1 MEVQLTVIQWLA
13 IVPVILAAFR
23 VITLGDRMFTST
35 ITGRAG
41 GETSAQTSLLM
52 AGLSIFGLAVAAGGL
67 GSDERDSI
75 GLALVVLA
83 FGGFL
88 LSHYMLQG
96 FRSRQWQSFT
106 AAAIQE
112 ASLYWLMLGVI
123 RSLFAGV
130 ETASSESELL
140 AAGWI
145 VIVTMSVGLIM
156 GTFSRMFNR

>member
-13 IVPVILAAFR
+13 LLPILLAAFR
-23 VITLGDRMFTST
+23 VITIGDRLFTST
-35 ITGRAG
+35 VTGRHG

-52 AGLSIFGLAVAAGGL
+52 AGLSVLAIIVTAGGL
-67 GSDERDSI
+67 GSPENDSI

-83 FGGFL
+83 FGGFMI
-88 LSHYMLQG
+88 SHYMLQG

-123 RSLFAGV
+123 RSLFSGV
-130 ETASSESELL
+130 QDTGQEFEFL

-145 VIVTMSVGLIM
+145 VIVTVSVGLIL
-156 GTFSRMFNR
+156 GTFSRMSSR